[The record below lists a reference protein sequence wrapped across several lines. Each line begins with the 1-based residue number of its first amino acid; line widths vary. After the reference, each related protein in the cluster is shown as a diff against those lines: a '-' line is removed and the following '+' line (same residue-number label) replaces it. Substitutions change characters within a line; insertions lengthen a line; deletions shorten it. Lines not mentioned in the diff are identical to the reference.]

1 MPTVTSQL
9 LSIDGF
15 AKKQNV
21 TQRRNERKEKRYNIK
36 LLTLRAL
43 RLGVRKGLFAS
54 LSWLIVAY

>member
-1 MPTVTSQL
+1 MV
-9 LSIDGF
+9 DGF